1 MEAKEKKQ
9 VPHRGR
15 PPGTPNKTSRG
26 VREMIA
32 HMAETTAEDFEFWLK
47 DVAQGISSGKPDPA
61 RAAELYLKAI
71 EYHIPKLA
79 RTEVSGD
86 QDKPVK
92 LVVTWE

>member
-1 MEAKEKKQ
+1 MSTRVLPNAGK
-9 VPHRGR
+9 GR
-15 PPGTPNKTSRG
+15 VKGVPNKTSG
-26 VREMIA
+26 NVREMIA
-32 HMAETTAEDFEFWLK
+32 RMAETTAEDFEFWLK

>member
-1 MEAKEKKQ
+1 MSSKLLTNAGK
-9 VPHRGR
+9 GR
-15 PPGTPNKTSRG
+15 PKGIPNKLNGS

-32 HMAETTAEDFEFWLK
+32 RMAETTAEDFEFWLK